1 MYQENKPQDSAFGHL
16 KGDVGILR
24 GVLFFFFFFL
34 EVESDLWLQH
44 TSLKK
49 SADFHWKVRMPSGC

>member
-24 GVLFFFFFFL
+24 GVLFFFFFL
-34 EVESDLWLQH
+34 EVESDL
-44 TSLKK
+44 
-49 SADFHWKVRMPSGC
+49 